1 MESVMSAS
9 QGNPFWRVGKPGHGL
24 PRKNGLQIIEEHG
37 GTPAGTRVNPAFPD
51 REWIGYAQQGG
62 GEVPATQNWRFSPKE
77 NQDRS
82 MGDSTRKI
90 Q

>member
-1 MESVMSAS
+1 MEGAMSSS

-24 PRKNGLQIIEEHG
+24 PRKSDLPIVEEHG
-37 GTPAGTRVNPAFPD
+37 GAPAGTRVDPAFPD
-51 REWIGYAQQGG
+51 RDWIGYAQQGG
-62 GEVPATQNWRFSPKE
+62 GHVPPIQNWRFSPKE

-82 MGDSTRKI
+82 MGDSTRKL